1 MLPFAK
7 LCLLAWVLPLNP
19 QEEEKKKKIND
30 FVSLKNAGDACG

>member
-19 QEEEKKKKIND
+19 QEEEKKKK
-30 FVSLKNAGDACG
+30 SMTLCL